1 MFAVF
6 ALTWKHVHHQ
16 KSPRA
21 RSPPLTFL
29 FPACHPIPHA
39 LDSHAPQT
47 MLASDIQSLM
57 NDVLNLASRV
67 AVEALWPKNTRGGG
81 SKRPRPATYGE
92 AYQSLLRERDLLALG
107 IHRPPARRNRGSS
120 SAGAAGVAAARCPG
134 GSRYLS
140 ITCPI
145 PSFLLQD
152 GDFLFVLRPPSD
164 VSAAAD
170 DTDPV
175 AVPVIAGEG
184 HELPPKKRVL
194 PRRVP
199 DNRATGEERTWAS
212 TKVIAPKSEPILPLP
227 SPLPLPPHD
236 VPFSS
241 VFEATGAA
249 PCEDET
255 GANALS
261 EHKIPCTSDAESE
274 SDATR
279 QPKVPEPSAT
289 TADGAETNQ
298 NGVEGGTGRTE
309 GLMHSSMVEWAL
321 GLLVRTSPLRVDCS
335 KGSGD
340 VSLSVLRRRLVEVA
354 DRAATARQVSH
365 DASLRE
371 KGELKS
377 SDGSSDGVQEGGARL
392 FSAPTYDDG
401 KSNDKQASVGQH
413 QAAVLPTNLTCGGC
427 RQTLGSW
434 EKGLARGPLV
444 LDCGHVTCVDCLEGG
459 SSLETSQERRSSRW
473 SCPSCDAVAS
483 AALPLV

>member
-1 MFAVF
+1 MEAC
-6 ALTWKHVHHQ
+6 L
-16 KSPRA
+16 SPKIAESSFTPAYLHYPRLP
-21 RSPPLTFL
+21 SD
-29 FPACHPIPHA
+29 PACPRF
-39 LDSHAPQT
+39 SRPQT

-67 AVEALWPKNTRGGG
+67 AVEALWPKNTRGRG

-107 IHRPPARRNRGSS
+107 IHRPPARRHRGSS

-145 PSFLLQD
+145 PSFPLQD

-170 DTDPV
+170 DTDPI

-184 HELPPKKRVL
+184 HELSPKEGVL
-194 PRRVP
+194 PRLVP
-199 DNRATGEERTWAS
+199 DNKATGEDWTWAS
-212 TKVIAPKSEPILPLP
+212 TKATTPKSGPILPLPLPSPLP
-227 SPLPLPPHD
+227 SPLPLPPHA

-241 VFEATGAA
+241 VLEATGAA
-249 PCEDET
+249 PCEDEA

-261 EHKIPCTSDAESE
+261 EHKTPCTSDAESD

-289 TADGAETNQ
+289 TADAAETNQ
-298 NGVEGGTGRTE
+298 NGVDGGTGRTE

-340 VSLSVLRRRLVEVA
+340 VSLSVLRQRVVEVA
-354 DRAATARQVSH
+354 AGAATTRYVSH

-371 KGELKS
+371 KDELKS
-377 SDGSSDGVQEGGARL
+377 SGSSGGFQEGGARL

-401 KSNDKQASVGQH
+401 KSNDKQASVGH
-413 QAAVLPTNLTCGGC
+413 YQAAVLPTNLTCGGC

-434 EKGLARGPLV
+434 EKGSARGPLA

-459 SSLETSQERRSSRW
+459 SSLETSQERRSNRW